1 VKRSIATCH
10 VACRR
15 LRWWRLRQ
23 HRLGRHDVSLSSTTA
38 YPPQPDEKLRLIE
51 QSDVLN
57 EGKFGKISGFWQ
69 SSGSGSASRDFD
81 EPIDN
86 QQDDEVAITRTTHG
100 TPSARLLSALREAR
114 LSGLI
119 PRHLQNK
126 LDLSFFDVRTL
137 EAAPASAR
145 WSRPPGLSK
154 AENVMTLS
162 DGLAAYI
169 TYILVPTTLSS
180 EIELLPDTV
189 DHEALSKVYT
199 PKYLKLLQEK
209 GYQVEDVVI
218 WSWIVTS
225 KSADQA
231 TKRLFAIS
239 TKLSKAGRTPVP
251 LFIYLLILRSR
262 NVSAASL
269 KLVMNM
275 LWARTPDFGVHHQ
288 PFSHQIQVPEQSAV
302 ILIVRLIR
310 HARKVWPESFGEIVS
325 LMTQLIGYSHKD
337 ALPMKS
343 ERAQRL
349 CHIYNRVLALLA
361 LPASAHP
368 FRAVALQQ
376 RAQFRL
382 LRKMNQFEPKL
393 PVTREGFRAL
403 AKVQIAHKKTDM
415 ERRWA
420 RFKALSWPPWKEN
433 KLGLDAES
441 GSAGSVS
448 RAIDVL
454 SRMGESGYN
463 SLSWEKQ
470 ARVLAGWDTDRSPTI
485 QRRKLLGRA
494 PLMRSITSLDD
505 GLSADSD
512 REHEIWAA
520 RISATRTVKEA
531 WACFCS
537 FEKECAN
544 NGLEVS
550 RQTPGRL
557 APWHAMFERLL
568 YATRDIP
575 GDHVDPGDGKETYPE
590 PTSPHDFLYVPT
602 EPPSVGELYNK
613 MIVKGLKPAGRLLA
627 DLIDHA
633 PTISQGLKY
642 ISQGMLTEIKK
653 DVLLNA
659 EKYHP
664 AYIRRTLSSIPDFL
678 LAAFVR
684 LLTRARYRELE
695 LYPPTSGSSMSIH
708 QSGLPRKIRVAPYVY
723 ATQLITISA
732 TPYLPAWHALFAGLL
747 RQLRNSKFKKDAQ
760 HEHVYRIWLSTQ
772 DLLQAM
778 ASASTIA
785 DVPCLQAI
793 YQISEEAMICSPHLA
808 SAPGRG
814 TTADITDRATLIV
827 KRLFH
832 NIVIG
837 YQDPR
842 SSMWLPTDP
851 EASLL
856 TVPSPANLP
865 GLVRVL
871 GIAGDSEDILCLLRW
886 MSRFATE
893 LESVSKEVSNGER
906 MLRRTLITMR
916 VFLERSW
923 TEHDSRSATLV
934 SQSLVDEARQL
945 VQQHAR
951 WGGWPT
957 DGEVEDY
964 MKKTKRVWIHR
975 MRELEK
981 ARAAVNNTEVED
993 KVSVSPL

>member
-10 VACRR
+10 VAFGR
-15 LRWWRLRQ
+15 LRWWRPRQ
-23 HRLGRHDVSLSSTTA
+23 RHLGRHDASPLSTTA
-38 YPPQPDEKLRLIE
+38 CPPQPDEKLRLIQ

-57 EGKFGKISGFWQ
+57 EDKFGKIGGFWQ
-69 SSGSGSASRDFD
+69 SSGSGPASRDFD

-86 QQDDEVAITRTTHG
+86 QQDGKVAINRTTRS

-119 PRHLQNK
+119 PRQLQNK

-137 EAAPASAR
+137 EAAPANAR
-145 WSRPPGLSK
+145 WSRPPGLP
-154 AENVMTLS
+154 EGGDVMTLS

-169 TYILVPTTLSS
+169 TYILVPTTSS
-180 EIELLPDTV
+180 RERELLPDTV

-218 WSWIVTS
+218 WSWVVTS

-231 TKRLFAIS
+231 IKRLFAIS

-251 LFIYLLILRSR
+251 LFIYLLVLRSR
-262 NVSAASL
+262 DVSAASL

-275 LWARTPDFGVHHQ
+275 LWARIPDFGVHKQ

-325 LMTQLIGYSHKD
+325 LMTQLIGHSHRD
-337 ALPMKS
+337 TLPMKS

-349 CHIYNRVLALLA
+349 CHIYNRILALLA

-376 RAQFRL
+376 RAQFHL

-420 RFKALSWPPWKEN
+420 RFKALSWPPWKED

-470 ARVLAGWDTDRSPTI
+470 ARVLAGWDTDKSPTI
-485 QRRKLLGRA
+485 QRRKLLGRP
-494 PLMRSITSLDD
+494 PLIRSIASLDGD
-505 GLSADSD
+505 LSADSD

-537 FEKECAN
+537 FEKQCAD

-613 MIVKGLKPAGRLLA
+613 MITKGLRPAGRLLA

-642 ISQGMLTEIKK
+642 IHQGTLTEIKK

-664 AYIRRTLSSIPDFL
+664 EYIRRTLSSIPDFL
-678 LAAFVR
+678 LGAFVR

-695 LYPPTSGSSMSIH
+695 LYSPTSSSSMSIRR
-708 QSGLPRKIRVAPYVY
+708 SGLPRKTRVTPYVY
-723 ATQLITISA
+723 AMQLVTISE
-732 TPYLPAWHALFAGLL
+732 TSYLPAWHALFAGLL
-747 RQLRNSKFKKDAQ
+747 RQLRNSRFKKDAQ

-778 ASASTIA
+778 ASASIVA

-793 YQISEEAMICSPHLA
+793 YQISEEAMICSPHPA
-808 SAPGRG
+808 STPGRG
-814 TTADITDRATLIV
+814 TAEDITDGVKLTV
-827 KRLFH
+827 KRLFR
-832 NIVIG
+832 NIAIG

-842 SSMWLPTDP
+842 SSIWLPIDS

-886 MSRFATE
+886 MSRFVTE
-893 LESVSKEVSNGER
+893 LEFVSKEVSNGQR

-923 TEHDSRSATLV
+923 TDRGSGSTTLT
-934 SQSLVDEARQL
+934 SQSLVDEAKQL
-945 VQQHAR
+945 VEQNTR

-964 MKKTKRVWIHR
+964 MKKTKRTWFHR

-981 ARAAVNNTEVED
+981 TRTVANNTEAED
-993 KVSVSPL
+993 KVSASRL